1 MRHKA
6 AHKARGEGQRQSRV
20 HGSVCSVLWCRCTCS
35 YELLSSRYA
44 CIFLPRAPRRAA
56 CGIRAACF
64 RSGSRSRRLGPKGE
78 AAGRRGPAGMVE
90 HVAEGDLI
98 ETGRPSQREHA
109 VASEGGRERR
119 LRGNGEKALPAR
131 KPSGSS

>member
-1 MRHKA
+1 
-6 AHKARGEGQRQSRV
+6 
-20 HGSVCSVLWCRCTCS
+20 
-35 YELLSSRYA
+35 
-44 CIFLPRAPRRAA
+44 
-56 CGIRAACF
+56 
-64 RSGSRSRRLGPKGE
+64 
-78 AAGRRGPAGMVE
+78 MVE

-119 LRGNGEKALPAR
+119 LGGNGKEAPPSR